1 MAAENA
7 APSIN
12 PADVGSLPGTFR
24 AILTKFL
31 QGVDDMLPAQIVEYD
46 RATNRASVQPLIQMV
61 TTRGDLIERAQL
73 ASLPVLNIGGGGFIL
88 SFPLKPGD
96 LGWIKASDR
105 DISLFL
111 QTLAQV
117 RPNTVRM
124 HSFEDA
130 VFIPDVMREWA
141 LSGEDAERAVLQS
154 TDGAVRVAVGADGV
168 YITGATKIVGN
179 VEIDGNVSVS
189 GDVEADGIS
198 LTTHRHGGVVA
209 GSAQSGGPV

>member
-1 MAAENA
+1 MTAENA

-12 PADVGSLPGTFR
+12 PADVGSLSGTFR

-73 ASLPVLNIGGGGFIL
+73 AALPVLNIGGGGFIL

-141 LSGEDAERAVLQS
+141 LSEEDAERAVLQS

-168 YITGATKIVGN
+168 HITGATKIVGN